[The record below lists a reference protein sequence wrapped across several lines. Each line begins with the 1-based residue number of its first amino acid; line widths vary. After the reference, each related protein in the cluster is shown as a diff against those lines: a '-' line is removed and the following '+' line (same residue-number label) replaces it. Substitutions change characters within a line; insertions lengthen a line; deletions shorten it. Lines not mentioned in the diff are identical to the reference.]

1 MASGALSSA
10 PCRRTAILKIRP
22 MRRLSKPSPTVS
34 CPTCRKFSGG
44 IWVVIRIEEL
54 PDEET
59 IRIMDLG
66 SPYNLLGLYRGID
79 VGHKE
84 QSGVA
89 PLNDTIFL
97 YRQSILLYRLE
108 TGQPLN
114 AVVQHVLIHE
124 IGHHFG
130 LSDDD
135 MDRIERSAD

>member
-1 MASGALSSA
+1 MSRHSHTAEPPDAAAFEAFANKVVSEL
-10 PCRRTAILKIRP
+10 PEVFRRHLD
-22 MRRLSKPSPTVS
+22 
-34 CPTCRKFSGG
+34 G
-44 IWVVIRIEEL
+44 VVIRIEDL
-54 PDEET
+54 PDDET
-59 IRIMDLG
+59 IRVMDLG
-66 SPYNLLGLYRGID
+66 SPYDLLGLYRGID

-84 QSGVA
+84 QAGVA

-97 YRQSILLYRLE
+97 YRKSILLYRLE
-108 TGQPLN
+108 TGQRLD

>member
-1 MASGALSSA
+1 MSQSRHPEDPPDAEAFEAFANHVVSNL
-10 PCRRTAILKIRP
+10 PEVFRRHLD
-22 MRRLSKPSPTVS
+22 
-34 CPTCRKFSGG
+34 G
-44 IWVVIRIEEL
+44 VVIRIEEL

-66 SPYNLLGLYRGID
+66 SPYDLLGLYRGID

-108 TGQPLN
+108 TGQRLD